1 MFDIG
6 WSELMVIGV
15 VALIVLGPQ
24 DFTQMFRKMGQ
35 FTARARNMAGE
46 FKRAM
51 NDAADQSGMKETA
64 SSLKSM
70 ASTRN
75 MGLDSLGEAAGSMGK
90 WDAPDASAPKEAK
103 VEEGANT
110 AALRAERVAAANRI
124 QEETSKRIAETRAR
138 KQAAEEA
145 SLASVTKTEHVPFT
159 PRATAAQAKNRR
171 VKKAA
176 QWGKRRK

>member
-51 NDAADQSGMKETA
+51 NDAAEQTGVKDTA

-75 MGLDSLGEAAGSMGK
+75 MGLDSLGEATGSIGK
-90 WDAPDASAPKEAK
+90 WDPSKPTPPKEAK

-138 KQAAEEA
+138 EKAVREA
-145 SLASVTKTEHVPFT
+145 SMPKPAKVEHVPFT
-159 PRATAAQAKNRR
+159 PRTTAATAKNRP
-171 VKKAA
+171 VKKSGPG
-176 QWGKRRK
+176 GKRRK